1 MKKPA
6 FAEVMTRRAALMLV
20 GVFVLQIGFIAS
32 YIGAFHS
39 PTPHQIPLAVV
50 APAGAPASAV
60 EQTVEQLNALSDEPL
75 DARVSPSE
83 SAARD
88 DLADRKVAGVL
99 LIGPEKT
106 DELLVAGAAGGAL
119 SEALSQVIT
128 AVDSQQSR
136 TVTVSDAIP
145 ADDHDARGLSA
156 FYLAVGWVVG
166 GYLASA
172 ILGITAGAKPADRS
186 RASARLIGLA
196 GYALASGLGGALVAE
211 VMFNA
216 FDGGFWELAALGAL
230 TVFGVGAFS
239 MAIQVWLGVVGIGLA
254 ILLFVV
260 LGNPSAGGAYPAELL
275 PSFWRSIGPWLP
287 PGAATDAIR
296 GIIYFDSAGVTAS
309 ALVLAG
315 YAVIGVVF
323 TYLGIRRREPEA
335 VEPEAVEAA

>member
-6 FAEVMTRRAALMLV
+6 FAEVITARAVVMLV
-20 GVFVLQIGFIAS
+20 GVFVLQLGFIAS

-39 PTPHQIPLAVV
+39 PTPHEIPLAVV
-50 APAGAPASAV
+50 APAGAPASVA
-60 EQTVEQLNALSDEPL
+60 EQTAQQLNALSGRPL

-83 SAARD
+83 SDARS
-88 DLADRKVAGVL
+88 DLADRDVAGVL
-99 LIGPEKT
+99 LIGADDT

-119 SEALSQVIT
+119 SEALSQVAT
-128 AVDSQQSR
+128 SVGAEQSR
-136 TVTVSDAIP
+136 SVKVSDVIP

-196 GYALASGLGGALVAE
+196 AYAVASGLGGALVAE
-211 VMFNA
+211 VMLNA
-216 FDGGFWELAALGAL
+216 FSGGFWALAGLGAL

-239 MAIQVWLGVVGIGLA
+239 MAIQVWLGVIGIGVA

-275 PSFWRSIGPWLP
+275 PSFWGTIGPWLP

-296 GIIYFDSAGVTAS
+296 GIIYFDNAGVGS
-309 ALVLAG
+309 SILVLGA
-315 YAVIGVVF
+315 YAVLGIAF
-323 TYLGIRRREPEA
+323 TYLGTRPRLPKILA
-335 VEPEAVEAA
+335 VGAEDD